1 MWAYPPKCNLKGC
14 FAHPQAFCPSPGA
27 EPQLPLSHLACTV
40 MNMNTPAQGP
50 FQGFYLAHQGSGIV
64 DLNFQQVTR
73 DTPGQKE
80 GHMMDTIGNQQEAKT
95 PKDANQTGG
104 VRTFRNFAGAVR
116 WCVLGWLKAAC
127 CVSHV
132 QPVDHLSAH

>member
-1 MWAYPPKCNLKGC
+1 MGGFTTFICVLQDA
-14 FAHPQAFCPSPGA
+14 FAHLQAFCSSNSS
-27 EPQLPLSHLACTV
+27 EPQLQLSHLACTV
-40 MNMNTPAQGP
+40 VNINVPAQAP

-95 PKDANQTGG
+95 PKDANQAGG

-116 WCVLGWLKAAC
+116 WCVLG
-127 CVSHV
+127 
-132 QPVDHLSAH
+132 